1 MTIDPHR
8 LAFLK
13 GVIAGLAS
21 RGELITYSELRR
33 LCRLS
38 QEQLGEY
45 LGAARERLLEEGQ
58 PDYCAIVVGDDSGL
72 PSEKWFEPHGGDS
85 ASYWAKE
92 VHGVHR
98 FWRDRRSR
106 DNPDFKE
113 EWGSLPAEP
122 GLEQRSG

>member
-1 MTIDPHR
+1 MNIDPHR

-21 RGELITYSELRR
+21 TGELIAYSELRR

-38 QEQLGEY
+38 QEQLGSY
-45 LGAARERLLEEGQ
+45 LGAARKRLLEEGQ
-58 PDYCAIVVGDDSGL
+58 PDFCAIVVGDDSGV
-72 PSEKWFEPHGGDS
+72 PSEKWYDPHPGDG

-92 VHGVHR
+92 VHRAHK

-106 DNPDFKE
+106 DNLDFKE
-113 EWGSLPAEP
+113 EHGSLPAEP
-122 GLEQRSG
+122 GLDQAFG